1 VNEKYNIGEQMNANM
16 FHLIAW
22 SSTEFVNLI
31 HNGTVNSQIQHK
43 MNQCYHEVGTQ
54 VNMDDV
60 SGTKLGVGMATC
72 GPSFG
77 HRYVDPSPI
86 ARHVVDP
93 DAIEG
98 KEFIE
103 LSPHS

>member
-1 VNEKYNIGEQMNANM
+1 
-16 FHLIAW
+16 
-22 SSTEFVNLI
+22 
-31 HNGTVNSQIQHK
+31 

-60 SGTKLGVGMATC
+60 SGTKLGVGMATR
-72 GPSFG
+72 GPLFG

-86 ARHVVDP
+86 ACHVVDP